1 MSREPDILLFS
12 YGTLQQ
18 EAVQLANFG
27 RRLEGEADAIA
38 GYRVDSIVIDDPTVV
53 GLSGAEV
60 HKILVATGNPADQI
74 DGMVLRISEAELAAA
89 DAYETSD
96 YVRVEAP
103 LRSGRRAWVYVAP

>member
-1 MSREPDILLFS
+1 MTDEASILLFS

-27 RRLEGEADAIA
+27 RRLAGEADAIA
-38 GYRVDSIVIDDPTVV
+38 GYRLSTVTIRDAAVV

-60 HKILVATGNPADQI
+60 HKILVATGDPADEI
-74 DGMVLRISEAELAAA
+74 EGVVLRITEAELAAA

-96 YVRVEAP
+96 YARVEAP